1 MQSFSHKESFPHS
14 KDLECNPS
22 KVSTLPNHTEEFI
35 NISLFIKVEE
45 FLLLNMVSGSLTGF
59 LCTYF
64 GRRGVC

>member
-1 MQSFSHKESFPHS
+1 MRSFCHKELFPRS
-14 KDLECNPS
+14 KDLEYNPS

-45 FLLLNMVSGSLTGF
+45 FLLLNMVSGSLTSF
-59 LCTYF
+59 SCTYF